1 MAEIATIARPYA
13 EAAFRLARERQALP
27 AWSDALGRLAQLADD
42 PRAIATLAACGR
54 SLWCW

>member
-27 AWSDALGRLAQLADD
+27 AWSDALGASGPGSPKIRRPA
-42 PRAIATLAACGR
+42 P
-54 SLWCW
+54 